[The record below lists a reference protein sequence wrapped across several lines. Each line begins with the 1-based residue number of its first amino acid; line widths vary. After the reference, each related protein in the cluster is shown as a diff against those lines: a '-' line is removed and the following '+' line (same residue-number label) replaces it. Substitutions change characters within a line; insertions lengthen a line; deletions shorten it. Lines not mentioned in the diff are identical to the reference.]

1 MEIDI
6 FPLPSSKGVH
16 RYIGT
21 AFLGLIIITYI
32 VGAYMV
38 AQQLIGEGKE
48 LLSLLVAIPIFNRW
62 LCCPYI
68 VAPRYQAM
76 SLCLLQTQ

>member
-6 FPLPSSKGVH
+6 FPIPSSKGVH

-32 VGAYMV
+32 VGAFML
-38 AQQLIGEGKE
+38 AQKLIGED
-48 LLSLLVAIPIFNRW
+48 
-62 LCCPYI
+62 
-68 VAPRYQAM
+68 
-76 SLCLLQTQ
+76 

>member
-6 FPLPSSKGVH
+6 FPLPSTKGAH

-32 VGAYMV
+32 VSDIV
-38 AQQLIGEGKE
+38 KLFIETEQVSTNKNLC
-48 LLSLLVAIPIFNRW
+48 IPLNKKLHNAEVKQFVYKHYLN
-62 LCCPYI
+62 L
-68 VAPRYQAM
+68 
-76 SLCLLQTQ
+76 